1 MVGAK
6 DVLSSPKIDAAIA
19 KTSSDFA
26 KDANDSSASNF
37 MDLFGAQLQK
47 NSDLKTGSN
56 QTASSAGLKTAASG
70 LNSKSGFDKSFLKKT
85 EADVKT
91 NDKTK
96 TAESKISD
104 KAKVSK
110 KDDSKT
116 GLKKTD
122 SKSSDKTDKQDSK
135 VDEAVEKIAGGLK
148 ESLGL
153 TDDELETI
161 MQQMGL
167 SMNDLLNPA
176 VLTQIFTQYKE
187 VDQASLLTDQNLS
200 DQLRDLLNLVNEA
213 VEDAS
218 GAANDEN
225 YKLIDDL
232 IANPAAEEDL
242 SELKDMGQDKTD
254 AKEELD
260 LKETADQKSDFVE
273 TFAKKTSVEVKSDSN
288 TSDSD
293 SYMNQSQNAQVDDI
307 PNQVYNMASS
317 VASNFEEALDAIS
330 SDVNPVEVA
339 KQVVEQAKVVVTKQ
353 MSSIEMV
360 LNPESLGRVNLMV
373 TMKQGT
379 LTAQIT
385 AENEQVKKALET
397 QLIQLKENFAEQG
410 LKVDSVEVMVQ
421 AQAFSNSDPNA
432 KNGDNSA
439 SDAKKASRRLS
450 LNLDDDELE
459 ETADASQLTGSD
471 TADNQSGSGV
481 DFQA

>member
-1 MVGAK
+1 M
-6 DVLSSPKIDAAIA
+6 
-19 KTSSDFA
+19 
-26 KDANDSSASNF
+26 
-37 MDLFGAQLQK
+37 
-47 NSDLKTGSN
+47 
-56 QTASSAGLKTAASG
+56 
-70 LNSKSGFDKSFLKKT
+70 
-85 EADVKT
+85 
-91 NDKTK
+91 
-96 TAESKISD
+96 
-104 KAKVSK
+104 SK

-242 SELKDMGQDKTD
+242 SGLKDMGQDKTD

-373 TMKQGT
+373 TMKQ
-379 LTAQIT
+379 
-385 AENEQVKKALET
+385 EHS
-397 QLIQLKENFAEQG
+397 QLRLLQRT
-410 LKVDSVEVMVQ
+410 
-421 AQAFSNSDPNA
+421 
-432 KNGDNSA
+432 
-439 SDAKKASRRLS
+439 SRLRRHLRLS
-450 LNLDDDELE
+450 LFSLRKISLSRDLRLTVWKLWFRPRLSAIAIQMLRMAIIQLLMPRRLQEDCHLILMMMNWKRLQMQASLQVQIQLIISQAAELIFRLNTE
-459 ETADASQLTGSD
+459 RLKF
-471 TADNQSGSGV
+471 V
-481 DFQA
+481 KK

>member
-1 MVGAK
+1 
-6 DVLSSPKIDAAIA
+6 
-19 KTSSDFA
+19 
-26 KDANDSSASNF
+26 
-37 MDLFGAQLQK
+37 
-47 NSDLKTGSN
+47 
-56 QTASSAGLKTAASG
+56 
-70 LNSKSGFDKSFLKKT
+70 
-85 EADVKT
+85 
-91 NDKTK
+91 
-96 TAESKISD
+96 
-104 KAKVSK
+104 
-110 KDDSKT
+110 
-116 GLKKTD
+116 
-122 SKSSDKTDKQDSK
+122 
-135 VDEAVEKIAGGLK
+135 
-148 ESLGL
+148 
-153 TDDELETI
+153 

-242 SELKDMGQDKTD
+242 SGLKDMGQDKTD

-397 QLIQLKENFAEQG
+397 QLIQLKENFC
-410 LKVDSVEVMVQ
+410 
-421 AQAFSNSDPNA
+421 
-432 KNGDNSA
+432 
-439 SDAKKASRRLS
+439 
-450 LNLDDDELE
+450 
-459 ETADASQLTGSD
+459 
-471 TADNQSGSGV
+471 
-481 DFQA
+481 